1 MPASPFL
8 IPYFS
13 FLISHLY
20 FRQMYS
26 RGQIAA
32 KYFSYYLKASNG
44 RGHGTH
50 SPFVFDFITNVMN
63 DDRDFYAYT
72 VVEKKRNDLLKDE
85 RSIQV
90 NDFGAGSTVLAMNTR
105 KVADIA
111 RSSLKPKKYAQ
122 LLFRMVNY
130 YEPQTIL
137 EIGTS
142 LGITTAYL
150 AMAGKKAKVVT
161 MEGSDAIAQMARH
174 NFHQLGLDNIELTEG
189 NFDETLNEVLHHN
202 AHFDFVFIDGNHRME
217 PTLRYFEQLLPVIHN
232 HTLLIF
238 DDIHWSE
245 EMEQAWEEIK
255 KHPQVTCTIDLF
267 FIGIVLLRKEFKE
280 KQHFVIRF

>member
-1 MPASPFL
+1 
-8 IPYFS
+8 
-13 FLISHLY
+13 
-20 FRQMYS
+20 MYS

-50 SPFVFDFITNVMN
+50 SPFVFDFITNVLN

-72 VVEKKRNDLLKDE
+72 AVEKQRNKLLKDE
-85 RSIQV
+85 RSIEV
-90 NDFGAGSTVLAMNTR
+90 NDFGAGSSVLAVNTR

-130 YEPQTIL
+130 YEPQNIL

-142 LGITTAYL
+142 LGITSAYL
-150 AMAGKKAKVVT
+150 AMAGKKGKLVT
-161 MEGSDAIAQMARH
+161 LEGSAEIANIARH
-174 NFHQLGLDNIELTEG
+174 NFQELGLDTIELTEG
-189 NFDETLNEVLHHN
+189 NFDETLPVVLN
-202 AHFDFVFIDGNHRME
+202 RYASFDFVFIDGNHRME
-217 PTLRYFEQLLPVIHN
+217 PTLRYFEQLLPVT
-232 HTLLIF
+232 HTDTCLIF

-255 KHPQVTCTIDLF
+255 KHPQVTSTIDLF
-267 FIGIVLLRKEFKE
+267 FIGIVLLRKAFKE